1 MYWDKFYKKIKQKRL
16 PQSMFANFVLKKLKK
31 NFTLVDFGCGNGRD
45 TFFFSKHIK
54 KTIGIDSCK
63 YIIKENNLNKNK
75 KVQFL
80 NYNIKNRNLYSKLK
94 NIIPPSGKTIVYA
107 RFFLHTLKDNE
118 IKKFLTLAKKLIN
131 KNGNIY
137 VEYRTD
143 KDKDNKKTFNNHYRN
158 FINPKNLE
166 NILNKLNLKSIY
178 FKEGRGMAKFKK
190 EDAYVARN
198 IIQLK

>member
-1 MYWDKFYKKIKQKRL
+1 MLLSGFHAIRGNLASGCLLSLSLFERL
-16 PQSMFANFVLKKLKK
+16 GRGFNF
-31 NFTLVDFGCGNGRD
+31 
-45 TFFFSKHIK
+45 
-54 KTIGIDSCK
+54 IG
-63 YIIKENNLNKNK
+63 LL
-75 KVQFL
+75 Q
-80 NYNIKNRNLYSKLK
+80 
-94 NIIPPSGKTIVYA
+94 
-107 RFFLHTLKDNE
+107 
-118 IKKFLTLAKKLIN
+118 KLIN